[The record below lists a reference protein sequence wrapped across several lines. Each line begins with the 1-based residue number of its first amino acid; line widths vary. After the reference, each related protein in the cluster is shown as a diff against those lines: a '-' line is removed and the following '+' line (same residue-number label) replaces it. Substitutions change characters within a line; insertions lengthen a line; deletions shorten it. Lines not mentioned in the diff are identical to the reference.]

1 MISKGPTTKALQQKG
16 NSVSKGKAKEKRG
29 GFLDVV
35 VTILVALGVALLL
48 RTFVV
53 GVYEVPSGSML
64 ETIQEGDLLLG
75 EKVTLNWESPK
86 AGDVVTFESPR
97 EPGTT
102 LVKRVIAVAGQTV
115 DLRDGNVYVDGVQL
129 DESSYTL
136 GKPSYSLSDQ
146 AGSAGIS
153 YPYTIPDGYI
163 WVMGDNRTNSLD
175 SRYFGPVRV
184 SSVTSKILCIYW
196 PIPDVEAL

>member
-1 MISKGPTTKALQQKG
+1 MILQQGASSMAKSTTKEKG
-16 NSVSKGKAKEKRG
+16 SGL
-29 GFLDVV
+29 LDVI
-35 VTILVALGVALLL
+35 VTILVALGVAFLL

-75 EKVTLNWESPK
+75 EKVSLNWDSPK
-86 AGDVVTFESPR
+86 AGDIVTFDSPR

-102 LVKRVIAVAGQTV
+102 LVKRVIAVGGQTV

-153 YPYTIPDGYI
+153 FPYTIPDGYI

-196 PIPDVEAL
+196 PIPDVKAL

>member
-1 MISKGPTTKALQQKG
+1 MGLSRAARLGEESSVAKATSK
-16 NSVSKGKAKEKRG
+16 ERRG
-29 GFLDVV
+29 GFLDGV

-75 EKVTLNWESPK
+75 EKVSLNWESPK
-86 AGDVVTFESPR
+86 AGDIVTFDSPR
-97 EPGTT
+97 EPGVT
-102 LVKRVIAVAGQTV
+102 LVKRVVAVAGQTV

-129 DESSYTL
+129 DESAYTL
-136 GKPSYSLSDQ
+136 GKPSYSLQ
-146 AGSAGIS
+146 AGSAGVS
-153 YPYTIPDGYI
+153 YPYTVPEGCI

-175 SRYFGPVRV
+175 SRYFGAVRASSV
-184 SSVTSKILCIYW
+184 SSRILCIYW
-196 PIPDVEAL
+196 PISDAKAL

>member
-1 MISKGPTTKALQQKG
+1 MGLSRAARLGEESSVAKATSKERHGD
-16 NSVSKGKAKEKRG
+16 
-29 GFLDVV
+29 FLDVV

-75 EKVTLNWESPK
+75 EKVSLNWESPK
-86 AGDVVTFESPR
+86 AGDIVTFDSPR
-97 EPGTT
+97 EPGVT
-102 LVKRVIAVAGQTV
+102 LVKRVVAVAGQTV

-129 DESSYTL
+129 DESAYTL

-146 AGSAGIS
+146 AGSAGVS
-153 YPYTIPDGYI
+153 YPYTVPEGCI

-175 SRYFGPVRV
+175 SRYFGAVRASSV
-184 SSVTSKILCIYW
+184 SSRILCIYW
-196 PIPDVEAL
+196 PISDAKAL

>member
-1 MISKGPTTKALQQKG
+1 MSQGRMATTILQQEASSVAKSTTKEKG
-16 NSVSKGKAKEKRG
+16 N

-75 EKVTLNWESPK
+75 EKVSLNWESPK
-86 AGDVVTFESPR
+86 AGDIVTFDSPR

-102 LVKRVIAVAGQTV
+102 LVKRVIAMGGQTV

-146 AGSAGIS
+146 AGSAGIT
-153 YPYTIPDGYI
+153 YPYTVPDGCI

-175 SRYFGPVRV
+175 SRYFGAVRV

-196 PIPDVEAL
+196 PISDVKGL

>member
-1 MISKGPTTKALQQKG
+1 MAKSTTKEKG
-16 NSVSKGKAKEKRG
+16 SGL
-29 GFLDVV
+29 LDVIA
-35 VTILVALGVALLL
+35 TILVALGVAFLL

-102 LVKRVIAVAGQTV
+102 LVLAVRLSTCVTATSTWTASSSTSPPTPLASPATLFRTRLA
-115 DLRDGNVYVDGVQL
+115 LRG
-129 DESSYTL
+129 
-136 GKPSYSLSDQ
+136 
-146 AGSAGIS
+146 
-153 YPYTIPDGYI
+153 
-163 WVMGDNRTNSLD
+163 
-175 SRYFGPVRV
+175 
-184 SSVTSKILCIYW
+184 
-196 PIPDVEAL
+196 

>member
-1 MISKGPTTKALQQKG
+1 MATTVLQQEASSVAKSTTKEKG
-16 NSVSKGKAKEKRG
+16 N

-75 EKVTLNWESPK
+75 EKVSLNWESPK
-86 AGDVVTFESPR
+86 AGDIVTFDSPR

-102 LVKRVIAVAGQTV
+102 LVKRVIAMGGQTV

-146 AGSAGIS
+146 AGSAGIT
-153 YPYTIPDGYI
+153 YPYTVPDGCI

-175 SRYFGPVRV
+175 SRYFGAVRV

-196 PIPDVEAL
+196 PISDVKGL

>member
-16 NSVSKGKAKEKRG
+16 SSVSKGKAKEKRG

-75 EKVTLNWESPK
+75 EKVTLNWDSPK

-146 AGSAGIS
+146 AGSAGTS

-196 PIPDVEAL
+196 PIPDVKAL

>member
-1 MISKGPTTKALQQKG
+1 MA
-16 NSVSKGKAKEKRG
+16 KGKAKEKKG
-29 GFLDVV
+29 GFLDAV

-136 GKPSYSLSDQ
+136 DKPSYSLSDQ

-196 PIPDVEAL
+196 PISDVKAL